1 MTTQA
6 QINANREN
14 GKKSTG
20 PRTARGKEVVSQNA
34 LKHGLCAKKNVIRT
48 ESQEEF
54 DLFRDVMLDDLVP
67 IGGMELMLAQ
77 RIVALSWRLR
87 RAEHFQNALVDALID
102 FSMQDCRSRIG
113 NAQEEARA
121 GNFDLIT
128 GYAIKRDFADAR
140 SLDLLLSYER
150 RIESSLYKATAEF
163 RKTQRLRRENVSRAS
178 SPRMHGG
185 STLGDPAG
193 DAHATLCCETSTC
206 KSEED
211 ADTLTEMSQC
221 AEQSQFAGFQ
231 PEILNSK
238 SEILNRAAEVDL
250 TAPASSE
257 DTCGTSYAAIN
268 KANLNRDTEHRR
280 QEMELNVKQSQFR
293 AEL

>member
-1 MTTQA
+1 MSTEA

-14 GKKSTG
+14 AKKSTG

-54 DLFRDVMLDDLVP
+54 DLFRDVMLDDLAP

-87 RAEHFQNALVDALID
+87 RAEHFQNVLVDALID
-102 FSMQDCRSRIG
+102 FSMQDCRSRID
-113 NAQEEARA
+113 NAQEEARS

-163 RKTQRLRRENVSRAS
+163 RKTQKLRRENVSRAS
-178 SPRMHGG
+178 SPRMRGG
-185 STLGDPAG
+185 STLGVPEG
-193 DAHATLCCETSTC
+193 DAHAAFCSETSTLI
-206 KSEED
+206 KEGE
-211 ADTLTEMSQC
+211 TTKNENNY
-221 AEQSQFAGFQ
+221 
-231 PEILNSK
+231 IKN
-238 SEILNRAAEVDL
+238 
-250 TAPASSE
+250 PASSE
-257 DTCGTSYAAIN
+257 NSFDTN
-268 KANLNRDTEHRR
+268 KANLDKDSEYGR
-280 QEMELNVKQSQFR
+280 QDIEFVKQSQIR
-293 AEL
+293 AE